1 MFLENECLLLR
12 KRSTCSLTPG
22 AVHELH
28 FRLLIEVSSIH
39 SEKAIKALEGFLVEG
54 YPRKDIYER
63 YGISAGYFSI
73 ILKKIKY
80 IDYIVSKLTPYYINK
95 PLMNTA
101 ETVN

>member
-1 MFLENECLLLR
+1 MFLENECLLLNKSS
-12 KRSTCSLTPG
+12 KRSLTPG

-28 FRLLIEVSSIH
+28 LRLLIEVSSIH

-54 YPRKDIYER
+54 CPRKDIYER

-73 ILKKIKY
+73 ILRKIKY
-80 IDYIVSKLTPYYINK
+80 IDYVVSKLAPYYSK
-95 PLMNTA
+95 KSLVNTE